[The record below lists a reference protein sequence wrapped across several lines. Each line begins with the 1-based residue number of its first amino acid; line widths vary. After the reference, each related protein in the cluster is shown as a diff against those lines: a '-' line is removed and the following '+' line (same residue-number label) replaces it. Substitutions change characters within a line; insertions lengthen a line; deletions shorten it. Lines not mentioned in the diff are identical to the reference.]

1 METLIQDP
9 LFLNLSLGALKN
21 DGKDSILSSM
31 LCIGENFPGII
42 TIQNSET
49 RANLYINEYACTFF
63 ERKKAELLE
72 MGKRFYSAFSPLEEQ
87 KYTQREINILL
98 KRNIYNQPILFFQR
112 LRANENQE
120 YKWFLTTSQLLSFS
134 KQPENFILN
143 ISILI
148 GNSNYMG
155 QKLDGMVKENLL
167 LRKYYHH
174 YKQLS
179 GREREIMELISKGLS
194 SLKISELLCI
204 SIHTVNNHRKN
215 ILHKIGKKNLH
226 TFLKF
231 NSVFP
236 SNSI

>member
-1 METLIQDP
+1 METVKRNFRFI
-9 LFLNLSLGALKN
+9 NLPIEGSKSDAQN
-21 DGKDSILSSM
+21 IIPNSILV
-31 LCIGENFPGII
+31 IGEIFPGII
-42 TIQNSET
+42 TLQIPAT
-49 RANLYINEYACTFF
+49 GANLYINDYACGFF
-63 ERKKAELLE
+63 GRNKNELLE
-72 MGKRFYSAFSPLEEQ
+72 MGKTFYSAFSPLEEQ
-87 KYTQREINILL
+87 KYAKREINILL
-98 KRNIYNQPILFFQR
+98 KRNIYDQPILFFQR

-120 YKWFLTTSQLLSFS
+120 YKWFLTTSQLLSLS
-134 KQPENFILN
+134 KQSENFILN

-148 GNSNYMG
+148 GNCNYMG

-179 GREREIMELISKGLS
+179 EREREIMELISKGFS

-215 ILHKIGKKNLH
+215 ILQKIGKKNLN

-236 SNSI
+236 SNPI